1 MESKEACIPVGI
13 VLHKEG
19 AIFLDQCDI
28 LQPLLSVAI
37 DSDLKYKLSKRNIQ
51 EVKLSSCT

>member
-19 AIFLDQCDI
+19 AIFLDQYDI
-28 LQPLLSVAI
+28 VQPLLSVAT
-37 DSDLKYKLSKRNIQ
+37 DSDLKY
-51 EVKLSSCT
+51 